1 MINFRIMNTF
11 NLKLTGEQVEILN
24 KHGRRRGIESTDEYL
39 QTLVEQLITQMDD
52 NPQSLSGEVEAKL
65 ESLGYL

>member
-1 MINFRIMNTF
+1 MNTF